1 MMALLL
7 MSGSSTRPS
16 SSMPEFPRYYCL
28 VPTKSC
34 FLIIMLTSTIRYCK
48 ALATDIVRHWLRCCC
63 LLCIQ
68 EKLWVWLF
76 LEEAPKVVED
86 VEDNFYLF
94 AYFGVVWGFRVSP
107 IFVFEWFLLT
117 ICEDKTYHVCWNHS
131 SKSVLQLKI
140 F

>member
-48 ALATDIVRHWLRCCC
+48 ALAT
-63 LLCIQ
+63 LL
-68 EKLWVWLF
+68 
-76 LEEAPKVVED
+76 
-86 VEDNFYLF
+86 LF
-94 AYFGVVWGFRVSP
+94 ALYPGKTLSLA
-107 IFVFEWFLLT
+107 LLRRST
-117 ICEDKTYHVCWNHS
+117 ES
-131 SKSVLQLKI
+131 
-140 F
+140 

>member
-48 ALATDIVRHWLRCCC
+48 ALAAT
-63 LLCIQ
+63 LL
-68 EKLWVWLF
+68 
-76 LEEAPKVVED
+76 
-86 VEDNFYLF
+86 LF
-94 AYFGVVWGFRVSP
+94 ALYPGKTLSLASFRR
-107 IFVFEWFLLT
+107 ITEG
-117 ICEDKTYHVCWNHS
+117 CRRCRG
-131 SKSVLQLKI
+131 
-140 F
+140 